1 MLELLRDIYR
11 FLVWYWLA
19 SMLVGIVFFIIWRI
33 SIRRNQRIETRKM
46 KSGGMHNGV
55 G

>member
-1 MLELLRDIYR
+1 MLDLLRDIYG

-19 SMLVGIVFFIIWRI
+19 SMLVGIVFFIFWRI
-33 SIRRNQRIETRKM
+33 SIRRSHHVETRKM
-46 KSGGMHNGV
+46 KSGGMHNGL